1 MRSPSITPALSGL
14 TAALLA
20 AATFAPA
27 ALAQD
32 DSTELGEVRPGT
44 KVRVTAPKVAPD
56 RLTRVVAEVRPDTI
70 VLAPDR
76 IGAGYLVLP
85 LDQVSRLEV
94 SRGKPGRTAS
104 TGIGALAGFV
114 GGLAIGLNLNESG
127 PCTEGFACLNNLGTE
142 VMETTFVTMGVA
154 LGGALVGG
162 VVGYALGSIIF
173 QDSWRDVSSDAVRVS
188 IAPHRRGAAV
198 AVTVAF

>member
-1 MRSPSITPALSGL
+1 MRSPSITPVLSGL

-27 ALAQD
+27 ALAQAEGAGP
-32 DSTELGEVRPGT
+32 TEVRPGT
-44 KVRVTAPKVAPD
+44 KVRVTAPRVAPD

-70 VLAPDR
+70 VLAPD
-76 IGAGYLVLP
+76 GSGTGYLVLP

-94 SRGKPGRTAS
+94 SRGKPGRTAL

-114 GGLAIGLNLNESG
+114 GGIAIGRNLNESE
-127 PCTEGFACLNNLGTE
+127 PCTQGFVCLPDLGRE
-142 VMETTFVTMGVA
+142 LMESTFVTMGVA

-162 VVGYALGSIIF
+162 IVGYALGSMIF

-188 IAPHRRGAAV
+188 IAPHRGGAAI